1 MEGRCRTPEQVTG
14 GELGMAFLE
23 VMDGQGRKRHIELN
37 RPRLLIGREPSCDI
51 HLPHP
56 GVSRRHAQLQLTDQG
71 RWLLQD
77 LRSRNHVYVDNRPVQ
92 QIVLEPRKPFRIA
105 EYWLAIHEATPC
117 PQEEAEVEPLEDT
130 AESVTL
136 EGNWLEQLQ
145 LFQKSLMQVDEP
157 DMVLKRLAK
166 EFRRH
171 LQPQVLAV
179 GLASP
184 DGYFWKIKETEE
196 TDSTL
201 KPAIAEAEQK
211 VSEDHSS
218 FQSWTPLRANSED
231 TPSPT
236 PPLCLLFPM
245 KGRSGILGHVYL
257 LRPVYVPLPRP
268 MQRYL
273 SLATQQTGLIWDNMQ
288 LGALKQNQ
296 IEIEKELHAAR
307 QIQIDLFPPSFEIDA
322 RLDSYAVNLPSAR
335 VSGDYYDLIR
345 VGPHSVAFVIA
356 DAMGHGMPAA
366 LLMAAVRA
374 ALRMG
379 LSLDLP
385 WKAVFQGLD
394 DLIGAARGDTFVTG
408 MVGIVDL
415 RARELQLVS
424 AGHPLPSVLVDGK
437 PVVIPEECLTRPWG
451 LDIDSYWEVGRL
463 PLHGQRWSILCYT
476 DGITDAAARS
486 QRAFGARKIAAYHQQ
501 NYRLSAEDLCQGL
514 LSEVAVQPGTALG
527 DDQTVLVLC
536 SPDEK

>member
-1 MEGRCRTPEQVTG
+1 
-14 GELGMAFLE
+14 MAFLE
-23 VMDGQGRKRHIELN
+23 VMDGQGRKRVVELN

-56 GVSRRHAQLQLTDQG
+56 GVSRRHSQLQLTEQG

-77 LRSRNHVYVDNRPVQ
+77 LKSRNGVYVEGRRVQ
-92 QIVLEPRKPFRIA
+92 QIVLEARKPFRIA
-105 EYWLAIHEATPC
+105 EYWLVIHEATPC
-117 PQEEAEVEPLEDT
+117 PHEEAEAEVLEDT
-130 AESVTL
+130 ADSNLSL

-145 LFQKSLMQVDEP
+145 LFQKSLMQADEP
-157 DMVLKRLAK
+157 DLVLKRLAK

-171 LQPQVLAV
+171 LQPQVLAI

-184 DGYFWKIKETEE
+184 DGYFWKIKETDES
-196 TDSTL
+196 DSTV

-218 FQSWTPLRANSED
+218 FQSWTPLRTKASGED

-245 KGRSGILGHVYL
+245 KGRNGILGHVYL
-257 LRPVYVPLPRP
+257 LRPVYVPLPKH

-273 SLATQQTGLIWDNMQ
+273 SLATLQAGLIWDNMQ
-288 LGALKQNQ
+288 LAAIKQTQ

-307 QIQIDLFPPSFEIDA
+307 QIQIDLFPPSFDIDDRMDA
-322 RLDSYAVNLPSAR
+322 YAVNLPSAR
-335 VSGDYYDLIR
+335 VSGDYYDLIHF
-345 VGPHSVAFVIA
+345 GPHTVAFVIA

-394 DLIGAARGDTFVTG
+394 DLIRAARGDTFVTG
-408 MVGIVDL
+408 MVGTVDL
-415 RARELQLVS
+415 RTRELQLVS

-437 PVVIPEECLTRPWG
+437 AVAIPEGCLTRPWG
-451 LDIDSYWEVGRL
+451 LDIESYWEVCRL
-463 PLHGQRWSILCYT
+463 PLAGKRWSILCYT

-486 QRAFGARKIAAYHQQ
+486 QRVFGARRIAAYHQQ
-501 NYRLSAEDLCQGL
+501 NFQLSAEDLCQGL
-514 LSEVAVQPGTALG
+514 LSEVAIQPGTALG

-536 SPDEK
+536 SPEGK